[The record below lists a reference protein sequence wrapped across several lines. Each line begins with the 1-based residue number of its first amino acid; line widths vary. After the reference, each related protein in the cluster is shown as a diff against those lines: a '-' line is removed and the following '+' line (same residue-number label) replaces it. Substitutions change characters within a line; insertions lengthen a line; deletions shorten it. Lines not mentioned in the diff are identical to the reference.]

1 MTTEPIAPCPV
12 CGGRGEQNAYD
23 RSAGQITCVGECGW
37 SQPADAWNR
46 LSRADALLRDVETID
61 ACLQRNGSLALNVFA
76 DWTGITIECLTDGAY
91 VDQRTRPTLDAALAA
106 LAGEVRP

>member
-1 MTTEPIAPCPV
+1 MPSEIAPCPV
-12 CGGRGEQNAYD
+12 CGGEGEPAIMDGHARCLD
-23 RSAGQITCVGECGW
+23 RNGCSMLPLPI
-37 SQPADAWNR
+37 ADWNR
-46 LSRADALLRDVETID
+46 LSRAAALLRDVETID
-61 ACLQRNGSLALNVFA
+61 ACLQQNGSLALNVFA